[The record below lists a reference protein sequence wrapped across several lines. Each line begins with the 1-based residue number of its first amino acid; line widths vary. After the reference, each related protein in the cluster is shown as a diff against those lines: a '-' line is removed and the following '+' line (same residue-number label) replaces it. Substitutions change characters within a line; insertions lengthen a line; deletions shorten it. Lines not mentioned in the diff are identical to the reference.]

1 MRDMIVL
8 IGALMTIITTLSLP
22 RRCKWTLVE
31 RVPAHRITISVFYTF
46 RKVTTHAKRQFRVE
60 CSFPTV
66 VETPP
71 VSWSFFFVGLKSFF
85 ISSRTTRH
93 FTWQK
98 KSAWIE
104 RSAEM
109 KLYSLLRS
117 YKLAY
122 NSDEGTQ
129 SKKAPLIAQLK
140 LLSSHLVDSF
150 FVDFKLPLFELSRL
164 SLVFVQ
170 KPSHRGLD
178 ILLCHIMH
186 SYTLWNRS
194 DEER

>member
-1 MRDMIVL
+1 MIVL
-8 IGALMTIITTLSLP
+8 IGALMTTIITTLSLP

-46 RKVTTHAKRQFRVE
+46 RKVTTQHTHAKRQFRVD

-71 VSWSFFFVGLKSFF
+71 VWWSFFFVGLKSFF

-104 RSAEM
+104 RSAKM
-109 KLYSLLRS
+109 KLFSLAILQARLQQRRGYTE
-117 YKLAY
+117 YK
-122 NSDEGTQ
+122 
-129 SKKAPLIAQLK
+129 
-140 LLSSHLVDSF
+140 SSLDCTTKTFVFSPRRLFF
-150 FVDFKLPLFELSRL
+150 FVCWF
-164 SLVFVQ
+164 
-170 KPSHRGLD
+170 
-178 ILLCHIMH
+178 
-186 SYTLWNRS
+186 
-194 DEER
+194 

>member
-1 MRDMIVL
+1 MIVL
-8 IGALMTIITTLSLP
+8 IGALMTTIITTLSLP
-22 RRCKWTLVE
+22 RRCKWTLVG

-46 RKVTTHAKRQFRVE
+46 RKVTIQHTHAKRQFRVE

-71 VSWSFFFVGLKSFF
+71 VWWSFFFCGLKEFLYIKSYDE
-85 ISSRTTRH
+85 TLHVT
-93 FTWQK
+93 K
-98 KSAWIE
+98 KSALE
-104 RSAEM
+104 LSAPP
-109 KLYSLLRS
+109 KWNYSLLRS

-150 FVDFKLPLFELSRL
+150 FFVLILSCHSSSCHV
-164 SLVFVQ
+164 SL
-170 KPSHRGLD
+170 
-178 ILLCHIMH
+178 
-186 SYTLWNRS
+186 
-194 DEER
+194 